1 MASDL
6 ILSTYVYNS
15 QSIDV
20 PFTPEA
26 FFNATVAAKPFGKR
40 PADWLKTDE
49 TQAYIQAITIKIV
62 IEDNQL
68 VRVVSGAPE
77 TGGGTWLHPKLGMA
91 FARWLDPFFALWC
104 DEQIENILRRDL
116 SVMTQTRIH
125 GLLRGLLR
133 DIDKTHDAFVRQ
145 GMVSQARPLFAA
157 LGIPMPDLSL
167 LGKPANQ
174 TRLEV

>member
-6 ILSTYVYNS
+6 ILSTYTYNS

-26 FFNATVAAKPFGKR
+26 FFNATVAAKPFGKQPR
-40 PADWLKTDE
+40 DWLKTDE
-49 TQAYIQAITIKIV
+49 TQAYIQAIKIKIL
-62 IEDNQL
+62 IEENQL
-68 VRVVSGAPE
+68 VKVVSGAPE
-77 TGGGTWLHPKLGMA
+77 TGGGTWLHPKLGIA

-116 SVMTQTRIH
+116 NVMTQTRIH

-133 DIDKTHDAFVRQ
+133 DIDKTRDAFARQ
-145 GMVSQARPLFAA
+145 GMVNQARTLFAA

-174 TRLEV
+174 ARLEV